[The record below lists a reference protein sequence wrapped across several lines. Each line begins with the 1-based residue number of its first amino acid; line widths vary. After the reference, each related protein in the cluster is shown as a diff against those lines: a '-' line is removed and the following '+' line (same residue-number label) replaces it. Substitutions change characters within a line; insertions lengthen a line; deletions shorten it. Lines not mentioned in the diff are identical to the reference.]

1 MTTQNQP
8 NNDVKIEVIQGALN
22 PKFRDNSDPSNNGYG
37 SIPLE
42 RTRDTGLNDKDG
54 AISMARGGPDTATSG
69 FYLLYRRPGRPA
81 VPGDGKRPRL
91 DRLLIQIIIWISKSS
106 VYDLWRYR

>member
-69 FYLLYRRPGRPA
+69 FFFCIGDQA
-81 VPGDGKRPRL
+81 VPPSRVMASAPGWTGY
-91 DRLLIQIIIWISKSS
+91 SS
-106 VYDLWRYR
+106 R